1 MLKFQGAQKLNLQ
14 VAETKYVMGKENW
27 LKHVIQQK
35 QKLESV
41 MNVDNE
47 KNFQIVLH
55 TSVFFLE

>member
-47 KNFQIVLH
+47 KNF
-55 TSVFFLE
+55 

>member
-1 MLKFQGAQKLNLQ
+1 
-14 VAETKYVMGKENW
+14 MGKENW

-47 KNFQIVLH
+47 KNF
-55 TSVFFLE
+55 